1 VQSDYLRFADDQGS
15 LGGQEATKQGK
26 SLLGMIFGAG
36 DITNLVCGVAEKT
49 GISAGVVTNILP
61 IMTLSVAGSE
71 LRSKIIVDV
80 GSARSR
86 SLADVID
93 LLHHLH

>member
-1 VQSDYLRFADDQGS
+1 MQSDYLRFADNQRS

-49 GISAGVVTNILP
+49 GISAGVVTNILL
-61 IMTLSVAGSE
+61 IMTL
-71 LRSKIIVDV
+71 V
-80 GSARSR
+80 GRR
-86 SLADVID
+86 VRITVEDNRRRRERPISLFGRC
-93 LLHHLH
+93 H